1 MRQSC
6 HAYLATYWAPIMFLR
21 NCMLTVSALT
31 AGLAGESLAA
41 AEQKFPDVVSA
52 KVRSGQS
59 GSFNFDVT
67 LSSPYDSAQ
76 RYADGF
82 RVTGKDGKVYGER
95 KLWHD
100 HSTEQP
106 FTRDL
111 YGVVIPPDIGTV
123 TIQARDQQYGYG
135 GKAVEVPLPGR
146 HKSP

>member
-1 MRQSC
+1 M
-6 HAYLATYWAPIMFLR
+6 LLR
-21 NCMLTVSALT
+21 NSMLFLLVLT
-31 AGLAGESLAA
+31 ASLACESLAA
-41 AEQKFPDVVSA
+41 TEQKFPDVVSV
-52 KVRSGQS
+52 KVRSGQG
-59 GSFNFDVT
+59 GSFDFDVT

-82 RVTGKDGKVYGER
+82 RVTGEDGKVYGER

-111 YGVVIPPDIGTV
+111 YGVAIPPDIGTV
-123 TIQARDQQYGYG
+123 TIQARDQQYGFG

>member
-1 MRQSC
+1 
-6 HAYLATYWAPIMFLR
+6 MFLR
-21 NCMLTVSALT
+21 NRMLFLLVLSAS
-31 AGLAGESLAA
+31 LAGESLAA
-41 AEQKFPDVVSA
+41 TEQKFPDVVSVKA
-52 KVRSGQS
+52 RAGKSAT
-59 GSFNFDVT
+59 FNFDVA

-111 YGVVIPPDIGTV
+111 YDVTIPPDIGTV
-123 TIQARDQQYGYG
+123 TIQARDQKYGYG
-135 GKAVEVPLPGR
+135 GKTVEVPLPGR
-146 HKSP
+146 K

>member
-1 MRQSC
+1 
-6 HAYLATYWAPIMFLR
+6 MFLR
-21 NCMLTVSALT
+21 NRMLFLLVLSAS
-31 AGLAGESLAA
+31 LAGESLAA
-41 AEQKFPDVVSA
+41 TEQKFPDVVSVKA
-52 KVRSGQS
+52 RAGKSAT
-59 GSFNFDVT
+59 FNFDVA

-111 YGVVIPPDIGTV
+111 YGVTIPPDIGTV
-123 TIQARDQQYGYG
+123 TIQARDQKYGYG
-135 GKAVEVPLPGR
+135 GKTVEVPLPGR
-146 HKSP
+146 K